1 MKRHRRIE
9 SHVARMTKPIQQ
21 RACFGPAAGVGA
33 VALLAGE
40 GPPTTGTVYAEKPTV
55 VSEPFKKKGRLVDPE
70 KRKKEKMA
78 GLTVSV
84 PNQLLPI

>member
-33 VALLAGE
+33 VALLARRHRHGVNCTIGRIVIARE
-40 GPPTTGTVYAEKPTV
+40 EV
-55 VSEPFKKKGRLVDPE
+55 EPKVRREEAVEQK
-70 KRKKEKMA
+70 
-78 GLTVSV
+78 
-84 PNQLLPI
+84 